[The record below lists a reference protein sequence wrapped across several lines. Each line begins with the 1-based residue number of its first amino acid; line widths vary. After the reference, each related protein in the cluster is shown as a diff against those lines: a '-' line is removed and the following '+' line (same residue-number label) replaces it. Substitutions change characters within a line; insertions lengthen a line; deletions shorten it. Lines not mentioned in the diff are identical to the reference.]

1 MEVSSLDHAPGG
13 GQVEVGAAEGGQGG
27 HVGHA
32 LAPLRLDELLLGHRA
47 AAADVDVVLL
57 LATDANVVQLRFLE
71 GET

>member
-32 LAPLRLDELLLGHRA
+32 LAPLRLDELMLGHG
-47 AAADVDVVLL
+47 VVLL
-57 LATDANVVQLRFLE
+57 LPTDANVVQLRFLKE
-71 GET
+71 EA